1 MTTISTHNL
10 TLEPVD
16 NDRQANLCGPMDDNL
31 KALERRLGV
40 EISYRSNRFKV
51 VGEENHANAVIKI
64 LKDLYIETASVKGK
78 SKEIT
83 DEMVHLAILDAS
95 VLEQEPTKV
104 DVDYEQMV
112 TIKTKRGLI
121 KPRNVNQ
128 SAYVQNVLTHDI
140 SFGIGPAGTGKTYLA
155 VACAV
160 DALERQEIRRILL
173 TRPAVEAGEKL
184 GFLPGD
190 LSQKVDPYLRPLYD
204 ALFEM
209 LGFEKVEKLIE
220 RNVIEIAPLA
230 YMRGRTL
237 NDAFIILDESQNTTV
252 EQMKMFLT
260 RIGFNSRAVITGDI
274 TQVDLPRG
282 QKSGLRHAIEVLDN
296 IPGVSFNFFKS
307 KDVVRHPVVARIVE
321 AYDAHD
327 QKMTRVREERKKR
340 EQEEKERLLKIAEQ
354 NIQSPAA
361 QAVIAPELV
370 DNKPSTTD
378 ETKSS
383 EGDK

>member
-1 MTTISTHNL
+1 MSTQ
-10 TLEPVD
+10 TSQTFILEPAD
-16 NDRQANLCGPMDDNL
+16 NHRQANLCGPMDDNL
-31 KALERRLGV
+31 KTIERRLGV
-40 EISYRSNRFKV
+40 EVSYRGNEFKV
-51 VGEENHANAVIKI
+51 VGSPNNCDAVIKL
-64 LKDLYIETASVKGK
+64 LKDLYIETDTVKGQTK
-78 SKEIT
+78 AVSGQ
-83 DEMVHLAILDAS
+83 MLHLAILEAN
-95 VLEQEPTKV
+95 VLEQVPTKV
-104 DVDYEQMV
+104 DADFEKMI
-112 TIKTKRGLI
+112 TIKTKRGVI
-121 KPRNVNQ
+121 KPRNQNQ
-128 SAYVQNVLTHDI
+128 QSYIQNVLSNDI
-140 SFGIGPAGTGKTYLA
+140 SFGVGVAGTGKTYLA

-160 DALERQEIRRILL
+160 EALERQEIRRILL

-274 TQVDLPRG
+274 TQVDLPKH
-282 QKSGLRHAIEVLDN
+282 QKSGLRHAIEVLQD
-296 IPGVSFNFFKS
+296 IPGVSFNFFQS

-321 AYDAHD
+321 AYDAFD
-327 QKMTRVREERKKR
+327 QKMNKIKQQKEQDKK
-340 EQEEKERLLKIAEQ
+340 QQ
-354 NIQSPAA
+354 AA
-361 QAVIAPELV
+361 SNNH
-370 DNKPSTTD
+370 D
-378 ETKSS
+378 
-383 EGDK
+383 